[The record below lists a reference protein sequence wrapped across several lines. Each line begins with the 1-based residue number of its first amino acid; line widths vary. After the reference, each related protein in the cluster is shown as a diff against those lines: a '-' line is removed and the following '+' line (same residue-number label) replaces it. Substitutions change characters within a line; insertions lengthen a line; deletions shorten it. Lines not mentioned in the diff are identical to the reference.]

1 MLGDSLSA
9 AYGMEQSQGWPALL
23 AGRLSQDGYACRVFN
38 SSITGD
44 TTESGLGR
52 LPRLLE
58 SQRPRIV
65 ILELGGNDGLR
76 GLPLE
81 VTESNLRSMI
91 THSLD
96 AGARVVLAGVRL
108 PPNYGQTYTER
119 FAAMYPAL
127 AEEFAIAHIPFIL
140 DGVALDPELMQEDG
154 IHPNVAAQ
162 PRILDTVWSALEPL
176 LR

>member
-23 AGRLSQDGYACRVFN
+23 SGRLSQDGYACRVFN

-44 TTESGLGR
+44 TTESGLTR

-58 SQRPRIV
+58 SQQPGIV

-81 VTESNLRSMI
+81 VTETNLREMI
-91 THSLD
+91 TRSLA
-96 AGARVVLAGVRL
+96 AGAQIVLAGVRL
-108 PPNYGQTYTER
+108 PPNYGRTYTER
-119 FAAMYPAL
+119 FAEMYPRL
-127 AEEFAIAHIPFIL
+127 AAEFGIAHIPFIL
-140 DGVALDPELMQEDG
+140 EGIALDPALMQEDG
-154 IHPNVAAQ
+154 IHPNVDAQ
-162 PRILDTVWSALEPL
+162 PRILDIVWDALRPL
-176 LR
+176 LP